1 MVSNKVLN
9 PRLGEDNRC
18 SFIIISCLVTVL
30 VNIVN
35 SFIDIVILRNVL
47 GSVSEVN
54 IVNLVNLIIIIKDKV
69 LAIGFITN

>member
-1 MVSNKVLN
+1 M
-9 PRLGEDNRC
+9 GEDNRC